1 MNKVF
6 LSLLTS
12 ASLVSLF
19 AATAVDMGV
28 TKDQSAGVYQPL
40 NEAQQAAATAISFQ
54 KSINADVENSSSYS
68 SSSPVLGGTDQTITG
83 ELKIKSGGDCQ
94 LRNFVNAKNYCAS
107 QNMRLQTVEE
117 SISQDTAYCTNPAWT
132 QTPAGA
138 GSFFTYTQFNRPGA
152 AFNANTLNA
161 TVCVR

>member
-68 SSSPVLGGTDQTITG
+68 SSSLVPPGAGGEITG
-83 ELKIKSGGDCQ
+83 ELKIKNGGDCQ

-117 SISQDTAYCTNPAWT
+117 SISQDTAYCTNAPAWT
-132 QTPAGA
+132 QTPSGS
-138 GSFFTYTQFNRPGA
+138 GSFLRIHNSIDQPQHLTQI
-152 AFNANTLNA
+152 
-161 TVCVR
+161 C